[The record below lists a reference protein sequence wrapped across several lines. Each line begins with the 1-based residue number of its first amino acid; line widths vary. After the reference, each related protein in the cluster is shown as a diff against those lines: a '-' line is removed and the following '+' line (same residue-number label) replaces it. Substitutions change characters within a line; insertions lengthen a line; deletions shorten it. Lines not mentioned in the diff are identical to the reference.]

1 MVHTELDTMMKKHSG
16 ADLVGL
22 VNEHLVLTLTKNLS
36 NMDHFSKR
44 EMVSENST
52 SLQSDGVV
60 VV

>member
-1 MVHTELDTMMKKHSG
+1 MMKKHSG